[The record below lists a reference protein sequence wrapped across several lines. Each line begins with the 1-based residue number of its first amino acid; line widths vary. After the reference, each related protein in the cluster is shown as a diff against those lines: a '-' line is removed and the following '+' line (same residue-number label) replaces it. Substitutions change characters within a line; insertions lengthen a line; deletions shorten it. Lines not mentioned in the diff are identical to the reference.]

1 MLDIVGW
8 SRRFDISLRPW
19 LIVGKGP
26 TFRKVRDFNL
36 SRYHVCSLNHV
47 VRELPVTLAHIIDI
61 DVVAECASEI
71 YQNAKFLAM
80 PYRPHVQN
88 YPSSKTLADFIP
100 EIQVLQSMEKEGRLL
115 WYNLS
120 SSPSHLDSPVIKAV
134 YFSSEAAL
142 NLLVTAGAREVRTLG
157 VDGGQTYSEA
167 FDDLKSKTLLANGHE
182 SFDKQFGGICETIR
196 KSEVLYAPLHI
207 EAPIRIFVGADTAQ
221 SLGVKMLEYSIKRHT
236 PVSVALERIDD
247 ANIPVP
253 RDPQNRSR
261 SGFSFSRFD
270 IPQRCGYRGK
280 AIYMD
285 ADMQV
290 FTDVTRLWNWEMNGS
305 AVLYCDGQA
314 DQGRPPQYSVMLMDC
329 SRLHWD
335 VSTIVRDLDAGK
347 YTYEG
352 LMQDLCI
359 VPESQKKRVLPFEW
373 NSLEHY
379 EEGRTC
385 LIHYTDMN
393 TQPWVSN
400 NNPNSH
406 LWYRLLKEA
415 LAEGFI
421 TREDLRSEIG
431 QGHVSPQLPQ
441 WAELPDIGAVAS
453 PDKDWIPPY
462 KRFLTHDSKVTDVRN
477 PGKTDSRESRWL
489 GRLRRLLPTR

>member
-8 SRRFDISLRPW
+8 SRRFNIQSNPW

-26 TFRKVRDFNL
+26 TFRKVREIDL
-36 SRYHVCSLNHV
+36 SGYHVCSLNHV

-61 DVVAECASEI
+61 DVVADCAGEI
-71 YQNAKFLAM
+71 YQNAKFLVM
-80 PYRPHVQN
+80 PYRPHIKN
-88 YPSSKTLADFIP
+88 YPSSKTLADFIA
-100 EIQVLQSMEKEGRLL
+100 EIQVLEAMEKEGRLV

-120 SSPSHLDSPVIKAV
+120 SSSPHLDSPIIKAV
-134 YFSSEAAL
+134 NFSSEAAL
-142 NLLVTAGAREVRTLG
+142 NLLVTAGATEVRTLG
-157 VDGGQTYSEA
+157 VDGGQSYSEA
-167 FDDLKSKTLLANGHE
+167 FDDLRSRTLLVNGQE

-196 KSEVLYAPLHI
+196 KSRVLYAPLHI
-207 EAPIRIFVGADTAQ
+207 EAPIRIFVGADAAQ

-247 ANIPVP
+247 VNIPVP
-253 RDPQNRSR
+253 RKPQNRSR

-270 IPQRCGYRGK
+270 IPRRCGYRGK

-290 FTDVTRLWNWEMNGS
+290 FSDVTRLWTWEMNDA

-314 DQGRPPQYSVMLMDC
+314 DLGRPPQFSVMLMDC
-329 SRLHWD
+329 SRLPWD
-335 VSTIVRDLDAGK
+335 AATIVRELDAGK
-347 YTYEG
+347 YTYEE

-359 VPESQKKRVLPFEW
+359 VPGNLKKKVLPFEW

-400 NNPNSH
+400 NNPNSR
-406 LWYRLLKEA
+406 LWYHLLKEA
-415 LAEGFI
+415 LLEGFI
-421 TREDLRSEIG
+421 TGEELRAEID
-431 QGHVSPQLPQ
+431 QGHVSPQLPH
-441 WAELPDIGAVAS
+441 WAELPDIGQIANS
-453 PDKDWIPPY
+453 GKEWIAPY
-462 KRFLTHDSKVTDVRN
+462 KRFLKDDSKVSNVQSPR
-477 PGKTDSRESRWL
+477 GADSRGPRWL
-489 GRLRRLLPTR
+489 GRLRRLLHTR